1 MTASQ
6 VVDELFRAEWGK
18 LVALVVRQTS
28 DLDIAEE
35 AVQEAF
41 AAALAQWP
49 GDGLPEYP
57 RAWILQTARHKAL
70 DRLRRAQ
77 RMAPLLET
85 PGPEREAPDQIPDE
99 RLRLIFTCCHPA
111 IAPEAQIALTL
122 RAVCGLTTPEIARAF
137 LVSEPTMAQ
146 RLVRAQKKIRDAG
159 IPFAVPERGEREE
172 RLAAVLTVIYLVFN
186 EGYAATSGDEPI
198 RRRLCEEAIYL
209 ARMLCA
215 LLGEE
220 IPGELTGLLALMLLQ
235 DARSAAR
242 YDAEG
247 AIVLLQRQDRSRW
260 DQAQIAEALP
270 LVERSLAGGHGPYAV
285 QAAVAALHCRAASAA
300 ETDWRQIAALYGV
313 LERLQPSPV
322 VALNRAAAVMEAA
335 GPAEALRLL
344 EPLRERLEEY
354 HLYFAT
360 LGEVWTRLGE
370 RERAV
375 AAFRLAHEKAAL
387 PADRR
392 FLAERLRELGGSS
405 A

>member
-6 VVDELFRAEWGK
+6 VVDELFRAEWGR
-18 LVALVVRQTS
+18 LVALLVRQTS

-49 GDGLPEYP
+49 GDGVPEYP

-85 PGPEREAPDQIPDE
+85 PGPEREDPDQIPDE

-137 LVSEPTMAQ
+137 LVSESTMAQ

-209 ARMLCA
+209 ARMLGG

-220 IPGELTGLLALMLLQ
+220 APGELTGLLALMLLQ
-235 DARSAAR
+235 DARRAAR

-247 AIVLLQRQDRSRW
+247 AIVLLQRQDRSLW
-260 DQAQIAEALP
+260 NAGQIAEALP

-285 QAAVAALHCRAASAA
+285 QAAVAALHCRAASAG
-300 ETDWRQIAALYGV
+300 ETDWPQIAALYGV

-322 VALNRAAAVMEAA
+322 VSLNRAAAVMEAA
-335 GPAEALRLL
+335 GPAAALGLL
-344 EPLRERLEEY
+344 EPLREKLEEY

-375 AAFRLAHEKAAL
+375 AAFRLAYAKAAL
-387 PADRR
+387 AAD
-392 FLAERLRELGGSS
+392 
-405 A
+405 